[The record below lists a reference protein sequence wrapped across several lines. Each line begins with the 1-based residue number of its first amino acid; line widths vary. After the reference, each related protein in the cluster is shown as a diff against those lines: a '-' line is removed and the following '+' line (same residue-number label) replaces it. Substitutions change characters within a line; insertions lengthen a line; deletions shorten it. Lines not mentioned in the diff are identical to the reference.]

1 MVNHHYC
8 EGNSDPSFPPNSHI
22 DSPAA
27 SRVTRPLPPPIRPQI
42 KTFLRADLDVSEE
55 GNQRALGI
63 WSVCARG
70 GERDL
75 LEKRRERARSP
86 YCMSLRVVVISFNA
100 DPTP

>member
-70 GERDL
+70 GESDL
-75 LEKRRERARSP
+75 LEKKER
-86 YCMSLRVVVISFNA
+86 MSQVSVLHEFTCSRHLI
-100 DPTP
+100 